1 MAYALFHAGM
11 LYHWLRSP
19 ERVAECA
26 GAVLDIAEEHD
37 YQVWKAVGTCLR
49 GASLAGVGRP
59 EEGLVLGRIGMDLYR
74 GLNTPP
80 VFWSLIL
87 YLQAEI
93 YKKAG
98 KPEQGLSLVSQ
109 IPEAMNV
116 GSGRTLEPE
125 FLRLIGDLLVAVTP
139 GNVAEA
145 ESWYQRALEIAQD
158 VQANM
163 LSLRIAI
170 SLSKLWHV
178 QGKDEQGGQ
187 LLRGI
192 IEKFTEGFGTADL
205 MEAREILSSMQ
216 K

>member
-1 MAYALFHAGM
+1 
-11 LYHWLRSP
+11 
-19 ERVAECA
+19 
-26 GAVLDIAEEHD
+26 
-37 YQVWKAVGTCLR
+37 
-49 GASLAGVGRP
+49 
-59 EEGLVLGRIGMDLYR
+59 
-74 GLNTPP
+74 
-80 VFWSLIL
+80 
-87 YLQAEI
+87 
-93 YKKAG
+93 
-98 KPEQGLSLVSQ
+98 
-109 IPEAMNV
+109 MNV

-178 QGKDEQGGQ
+178 QGKGEQGGQ